1 MKLLEKIAFF
11 LLPLSILFSSLN
23 FIPNRILIISLLFMV
38 FIRKGFFL
46 GLLIKKKWIIVISL
60 LYLLLILFGNRYLS
74 KEAILFLTFPIL
86 LIIYSQS
93 SLSKFLLKKYFILA
107 VLFYS
112 VLLLLFKIIHII
124 SFGFFNF
131 IEQEQWW
138 NQILYKNLT
147 SDLHAHPTYVA
158 MFIIASIVMLLG
170 QSFKEKKYF
179 SPVKSIF
186 IQALFLLVLILLVVK
201 ISFVTIILILAT
213 YIIFLIFNKQLMT
226 AVKGLILLL
235 LIGLAI
241 FQIPGVKQRL
251 LNDVQSFQN
260 SHLNVSE
267 ENKLLERTAL
277 WKASFNDI
285 SKHPIAGTSF
295 RGISSKSSIYK
306 EAKSLYP
313 QLQKEKNCHNNFLE
327 CGVRYGILGIILFSL
342 MTIFL
347 LIIGLKQGS
356 FEIIGIWI
364 LLFLFSLTESFLFRE
379 QGISIVAILI
389 AIFGTRLYER
399 DI

>member
-23 FIPNRILIISLLFMV
+23 FIPNRILIISLLFVV

-74 KEAILFLTFPIL
+74 KEAILFLTFPIY
-86 LIIYSQS
+86 LIIYRQS

-112 VLLLLFKIIHII
+112 VLLLLFKTIYII

-179 SPVKSIF
+179 SPVKSII

-226 AVKGLILLL
+226 AAKGLILLL

-251 LNDVQSFQN
+251 LNDVQPFQN
-260 SHLNVSE
+260 SHLNVNK

-347 LIIGLKQGS
+347 FIIGLKQGS